1 MEPYLPAPAPKL
13 EYVANQPCWI
23 DGCESTPA
31 HLKGMKAHL
40 QSSKHGMTLDEAKA
54 SIEENADFD
63 TVAGTHIVR
72 KKRAITSKQLKRQ
85 QERAQKKT
93 KTDD

>member
-13 EYVANQPCWI
+13 EYVDNQPCWV
-23 DGCESTPA
+23 GSCEVAPVN
-31 HLKGMKAHL
+31 LKGMKAHL
-40 QSSKHGMTLDEAKA
+40 QSSKHGMTLDDAKA

-63 TVAGTHIVR
+63 TVAGTHIVK
-72 KKRAITSKQLKRQ
+72 KKRAITSKQIERQ